1 MASIG
6 PKYTKSAVDV
16 ISPMLTINQQL
27 QSRNDNSWNR
37 LMTGTKGLSE
47 GIGNVIM
54 VKKRSDDIK
63 YKGDDY
69 IAQLKSEKAE
79 LEAELKQVQN
89 EMRTIRAED
98 NGSLD
103 QTLVQPTNTMDPSL
117 ENMPTSGRRN
127 MSSIVEDQT
136 THLQGNTLSPTAKF
150 NMYLDDAFNEDINR
164 TPNRTRG
171 LVDMKLREG
180 RY

>member
-16 ISPMLTINQQL
+16 ISPMLSINQQL
-27 QSRNDNSWNR
+27 QSRNDSDWNR

-47 GIGNVIM
+47 GIGNVIA
-54 VKKRSDDIK
+54 VKKRSDAIK

-69 IAQLKSEKAE
+69 IAQLKAEKTE
-79 LEAELKQVQN
+79 LEAELTQVQN

-98 NGSLD
+98 SGSLD
-103 QTLVQPTNTMDPSL
+103 QTLVQPVNTMDPSL
-117 ENMPTSGRRN
+117 DNMPTTGRRN
-127 MSSIVEDQT
+127 MSAAVEDQT
-136 THLQGNTLSPTAKF
+136 THLKGNTLSPAAKF
-150 NMYLDDAFNEDINR
+150 NMYLDDSFNEDIR
-164 TPNRTRG
+164 KTPNRTRG
-171 LVDMKLREG
+171 LVEMKLREG